1 MAALEIAAIDQQPA
15 NTSGAHVAEL
25 DLLDGGGHG
34 PLKRGRGGQAIALSE
49 RAGKKPQTLA
59 GGRICQNISERE
71 AIFAE
76 TFAETIYPQSPDFA
90 LFTLLRS
97 PRSKAGKCEKCLF
110 SQGF

>member
-1 MAALEIAAIDQQPA
+1 M
-15 NTSGAHVAEL
+15 
-25 DLLDGGGHG
+25 
-34 PLKRGRGGQAIALSE
+34 RGRGGQAIALSE
-49 RAGKKPQTLA
+49 RAGKELRTLA

-76 TFAETIYPQSPDFA
+76 LLRK
-90 LFTLLRS
+90 LFTHNHPILPILTLFRS